1 MRERISVDEALAAVM
16 ADARA
21 LSAERVALAD
31 ALGRVLAEE
40 VRAAA
45 DLPPWANAAM
55 DGYAVR
61 ARDAAPAEPGAPV
74 RLRVVGEAL
83 AGGRWSGTLGAGE
96 AVRIATG
103 APIPAGADAV
113 VRVEDTEGDDP
124 GAVVVRDGRD
134 ARPADLAGGGARR
147 NVRPAGE
154 DLRAGAVA
162 ARAGTPVTP
171 GVVGLLA
178 AAGRAAVDVA
188 RRPRVAVI
196 ATGDELVDVRDLA
209 TSGAN
214 SASIVNSNAPTLAAL
229 VRAAGGEP
237 VELGVARDTPEGVRE
252 RFEEARRAGC
262 DLVLTT
268 GGVSV
273 GPRDLVRPAVEA
285 LGGAIDFWRVRMRPG
300 GPLAFGALPGA
311 ASGGVPPNAAP
322 ALPWFGLPG
331 NPVSTAV
338 TFALFVRP
346 LLRAMAGDRRPHRR
360 LLRAALAEP
369 VRAAAPV
376 PHFLRATLETD
387 DDGALRARLTGPQ
400 GSGLL
405 TSMATADALLV
416 VGGAAPELPAGAAA
430 RVLPLGGDALAGD
443 PFASAEPPRYDAA

>member
-1 MRERISVDEALAAVM
+1 MRERLSVDEALAAVM
-16 ADARA
+16 AAAPPAPPRT
-21 LSAERVALAD
+21 ERVALAD
-31 ALGRVLAEE
+31 ALGRVLAAD

-61 ARDAAPAEPGAPV
+61 ARDAAPADPGAPV

-83 AGGRWSGTLGAGE
+83 AGGRWGGTLGAFE

-103 APIPAGADAV
+103 APVPAGADAV
-113 VRVEDTEGDDP
+113 VRVEDTEADGLD
-124 GAVVVRDGRD
+124 AVVVRDGRD

-154 DLRAGAVA
+154 ELRAGAVA
-162 ARAGTPVTP
+162 AHAGTPVTP
-171 GVVGLLA
+171 GVVGVLA
-178 AAGRAAVDVA
+178 AAGHAAVEVA

-209 TSGAN
+209 ALGDPAA
-214 SASIVNSNAPTLAAL
+214 ASIVNSNAPTLAAF

-237 VELGVARDTPEGVRE
+237 VELGVARDTPDGVRE

-262 DLVLTT
+262 DVVLTT

-285 LGGAIDFWRVRMRPG
+285 VGGALDFWRVRMRPG
-300 GPLAFGALPGA
+300 GPLAFGALPALGA
-311 ASGGVPPNAAP
+311 GP
-322 ALPWFGLPG
+322 AVPWFGLPG

-360 LLRAALAEP
+360 LLRAVLAEP

-376 PHFLRATLETD
+376 AHFLRATLDADE
-387 DDGALRARLTGPQ
+387 DGTIRARLTGPQ
-400 GSGLL
+400 GSGIL
-405 TSMATADALLV
+405 SSVAAADALLV
-416 VGGAAPELPAGAAA
+416 VVGAAPELPAGAAA

-443 PFASAEPPRYDAA
+443 PFASASPPRYDRA